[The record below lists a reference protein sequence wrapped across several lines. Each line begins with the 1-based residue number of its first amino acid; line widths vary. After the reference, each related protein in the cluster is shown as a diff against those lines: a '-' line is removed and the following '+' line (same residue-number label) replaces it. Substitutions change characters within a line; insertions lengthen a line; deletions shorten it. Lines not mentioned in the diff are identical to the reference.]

1 MLQVTSLK
9 NASFLKRFFS
19 GVGATFI
26 NQLTSLANQFV
37 SIGIFISFWGEMYY
51 AEWILIYSYCQY
63 LTMGD
68 VGVSATLSN
77 KIASFIE
84 SKKTEE
90 ASKWF
95 INGWIIST
103 FFSLIFFLIIFFIIL
118 FFQKNNIKY
127 ISKNELYIFLSLLSI
142 YLFIYIQSSLL
153 SGIYSASL
161 QFTRQKNIDT
171 FAKLFDFIAILISL
185 NLGGKVILTSALL
198 ILFRIF
204 IFIFIIYDVK
214 KRFHWIKLDVNSI
227 QISTISAIIKP
238 AFANMFL
245 NLGYLLYYNGPVIL
259 VSNLLG
265 NSYVPQYYAIITIIR
280 AAKQVPYLITLPLY
294 PEYARLIESKN
305 LELARQMHRVALR
318 LTFILAI
325 VATLFIFFFSDF
337 VIKMLLQ
344 NNSLIIDTPF
354 FILCL
359 VALLLQSIWHAS
371 SAVLVGSNNHIKL
384 AYHFTLASFLGYTV
398 MILSIENLKLTSVSL
413 GLLVIDIFMTL
424 TIFYQVF
431 VLIDEKLENFFH
443 FDLKKINI
451 LFKHD

>member
-1 MLQVTSLK
+1 
-9 NASFLKRFFS
+9 
-19 GVGATFI
+19 
-26 NQLTSLANQFV
+26 
-37 SIGIFISFWGEMYY
+37 MYY

-84 SKKTEE
+84 SKQFKD
-90 ASKWF
+90 ANKWF

-103 FFSLIFFLIIFFIIL
+103 FFSIIFFLIIFFLIL
-118 FFQKNNIKY
+118 FFQKSQIKS
-127 ISKNELYIFLSLLSI
+127 ITDNELYIFLFLLSV

-171 FAKLFDFIAILISL
+171 FAKLFDFIAIIISL
-185 NLGGKVILTSALL
+185 NIGGKAVLTSALL
-198 ILFRIF
+198 ILFRTIV
-204 IFIFIIYDVK
+204 FIFIIYDVK
-214 KRFHWIKLDVNSI
+214 KRFIWIELNRTYIKFN
-227 QISTISAIIKP
+227 TISAIIKP

-265 NSYVPQYYAIITIIR
+265 NAYVPQYYTIITIIR
-280 AAKQVPYLITLPLY
+280 ATKQVPYLITLPLY

-305 LELARQMHRVALR
+305 LEVARQMHRVAIR
-318 LTFILAI
+318 LTFVLA
-325 VATLFIFFFSDF
+325 VFAVLFIFFFSDY
-337 VIKMLLQ
+337 VIRILLQ

-359 VALLLQSIWHAS
+359 IALLLQSTWHAS
-371 SAVLVGSNNHIKL
+371 SAVLVGSNKHVKL
-384 AYHFTLASFLGYTV
+384 AYHFILASLLGYAV
-398 MILSIENLKLTSVSL
+398 MLSTINNLKLISVSL
-413 GLLVIDIFMTL
+413 GLLVIDIFMAL
-424 TIFYQVF
+424 TIFRQVF
-431 VLIDEKLENFFH
+431 ILLDERLDKFFH

-451 LFKHD
+451 LFRHDQ